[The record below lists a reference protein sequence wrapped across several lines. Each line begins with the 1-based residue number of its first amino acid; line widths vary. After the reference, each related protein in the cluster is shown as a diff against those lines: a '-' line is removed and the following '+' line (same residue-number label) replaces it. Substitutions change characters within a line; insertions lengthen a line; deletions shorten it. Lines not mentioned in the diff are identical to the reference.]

1 MNSKLVNKILEVE
14 ENIKQGDF
22 DSVDFQDY
30 YEGSLI
36 PKVVKFNTICFGDFT
51 ELSNEEKA
59 KAINFQINI
68 VNEEM
73 VNEFRQFFGSDNP
86 VEELDAIADTL
97 FTLSYLHYQLGVVND
112 LPEEDYDIVNG
123 LLNHAKLELLVMDS
137 DSFFNVYM
145 RHFDAP
151 IIIEAS
157 ELVIANNNQKFTDN
171 PLEFEKWQSPK
182 GENLVASSREYDGVT
197 YYVLVNENGK
207 VRKKKGFK
215 GVQLKPLVEKQ
226 GERFD
231 NLMSG
236 ELIDDRDVN
245 ETEE

>member
-1 MNSKLVNKILEVE
+1 MNNKLVNKILEVE

-22 DSVDFQDY
+22 DSIDFQDY

-112 LPEEDYDIVNG
+112 LPKEDYDVVNS
-123 LLNHAKLELLVMDS
+123 LLNHAKLELLVMDA

-171 PLEFEKWQSPK
+171 LLEFEKWQSPK

-207 VRKKKGFK
+207 VRKKRGFK

-231 NLMSG
+231 K
-236 ELIDDRDVN
+236 LISVDGDVN
-245 ETEE
+245 ETGE

>member
-1 MNSKLVNKILEVE
+1 MNNKLVNKILEVE

-22 DSVDFQDY
+22 DSIDLQDY

-137 DSFFNVYM
+137 ESFFNVYM

-171 PLEFEKWQSPK
+171 LLEFEKWQSPK
-182 GENLVASSREYDGVT
+182 GENLVASSREYGGVT
-197 YYVLVNENGK
+197 YYALVNENGK
-207 VRKKKGFK
+207 VRKKRGFK

-231 NLMSG
+231 K
-236 ELIDDRDVN
+236 LISVDGDVN

>member
-1 MNSKLVNKILEVE
+1 MNNKLVNKILEVE

-22 DSVDFQDY
+22 DSIDFQDY

-112 LPEEDYDIVNG
+112 LPEEDYDVINS

-171 PLEFEKWQSPK
+171 LLEFEKWQSPK

-207 VRKKKGFK
+207 VRKKRGFK

-231 NLMSG
+231 K
-236 ELIDDRDVN
+236 LISVDGDVN

>member
-1 MNSKLVNKILEVE
+1 MNNKLVNKILEVE

-22 DSVDFQDY
+22 DSIDFQDY

-97 FTLSYLHYQLGVVND
+97 FTLSYLHYQLGVVSD
-112 LPEEDYDIVNG
+112 LPKEDYDVVNS

-171 PLEFEKWQSPK
+171 LLEFEKWQSPK

-231 NLMSG
+231 NVISVDG
-236 ELIDDRDVN
+236 DVN
-245 ETEE
+245 ETGE

>member
-1 MNSKLVNKILEVE
+1 MGIKLVNKILEVE

-22 DSVDFQDY
+22 DSIDFQDY

-86 VEELDAIADTL
+86 IEELDAIADTL
-97 FTLSYLHYQLGVVND
+97 FTLSYLHYQLGVVSD
-112 LPEEDYDIVNG
+112 LPKEDYDVVNS

-171 PLEFEKWQSPK
+171 LLEFEKWQSPK

-207 VRKKKGFK
+207 VRKKRGFK

-231 NLMSG
+231 NLISVDG
-236 ELIDDRDVN
+236 DVS

>member
-1 MNSKLVNKILEVE
+1 MNNKLVNKILEVE

-22 DSVDFQDY
+22 GSIDFQDY

-59 KAINFQINI
+59 KAINFQTNI

-112 LPEEDYDIVNG
+112 LPVEDYDVVNG

-171 PLEFEKWQSPK
+171 LLEFEKWQSPK
-182 GENLVASSREYDGVT
+182 GENLVASSREYGGVT

-231 NLMSG
+231 NLMSVDG
-236 ELIDDRDVN
+236 DVN

>member
-1 MNSKLVNKILEVE
+1 MNNKLVNKILEVE

-22 DSVDFQDY
+22 DSIDFQDY

-112 LPEEDYDIVNG
+112 LPKEDYDVVNS

-157 ELVIANNNQKFTDN
+157 ELVIANNNQKFTN
-171 PLEFEKWQSPK
+171 NLLEFEKWQSPK

-207 VRKKKGFK
+207 VRKKRGFK

-231 NLMSG
+231 K
-236 ELIDDRDVN
+236 LISVDGDVN
-245 ETEE
+245 ETGE

>member
-1 MNSKLVNKILEVE
+1 MNNKLVNKILEVE

-22 DSVDFQDY
+22 DSIDFQDY

-97 FTLSYLHYQLGVVND
+97 FTLSYLQYQLGVVSG
-112 LPEEDYDIVNG
+112 LPDEDYDVANS

-231 NLMSG
+231 K
-236 ELIDDRDVN
+236 LISVDGGVN
-245 ETEE
+245 ETGE

>member
-1 MNSKLVNKILEVE
+1 MNNKLVNKILEVE

-22 DSVDFQDY
+22 DSIDFQDY

-97 FTLSYLHYQLGVVND
+97 FTLSYLHYQLGVVSD
-112 LPEEDYDIVNG
+112 LPKEDYDVVNS

-171 PLEFEKWQSPK
+171 LLEFEKWQSPK

-207 VRKKKGFK
+207 VRKKRGFK

-231 NLMSG
+231 K
-236 ELIDDRDVN
+236 LISVDGDVN

>member
-1 MNSKLVNKILEVE
+1 MNNKLVNKILEVE

-22 DSVDFQDY
+22 DSIDFQDY

-97 FTLSYLHYQLGVVND
+97 FTLSYLHYQIGVVND
-112 LPEEDYDIVNG
+112 LPKEDYDVINS

-171 PLEFEKWQSPK
+171 LLEFEKWQSPK
-182 GENLVASSREYDGVT
+182 CENLVASSREYDGVT

-231 NLMSG
+231 NLISVDG
-236 ELIDDRDVN
+236 DVN

>member
-1 MNSKLVNKILEVE
+1 MNNVLVNKILEVE

-22 DSVDFQDY
+22 DSIDFQDY

-36 PKVVKFNTICFGDFT
+36 PKVVKFNMICFGDFT

-68 VNEEM
+68 VKEEM

-112 LPEEDYDIVNG
+112 LPVEDYDIVNG

-171 PLEFEKWQSPK
+171 LLEFEKWQSPK

-231 NLMSG
+231 K
-236 ELIDDRDVN
+236 LISVDGDVN

>member
-1 MNSKLVNKILEVE
+1 MNNTLVNKILEVE
-14 ENIKQGDF
+14 EKIKCGKF
-22 DSVDFQDY
+22 DEINFQDY

-171 PLEFEKWQSPK
+171 LLEFEKWQSPK

-231 NLMSG
+231 K
-236 ELIDDRDVN
+236 LISVDGDVS

>member
-1 MNSKLVNKILEVE
+1 MNNKLVNKILEVE

-22 DSVDFQDY
+22 GSIDFQDY

-171 PLEFEKWQSPK
+171 LLEFEKWQSPK
-182 GENLVASSREYDGVT
+182 GENLVASSREYGGVT

-231 NLMSG
+231 NLMSVDG
-236 ELIDDRDVN
+236 DVN

>member
-1 MNSKLVNKILEVE
+1 MNNKLVNKILEVE

-97 FTLSYLHYQLGVVND
+97 FTLSYLQYQLGVVSG
-112 LPEEDYDIVNG
+112 LQEEDYDVVNS

-207 VRKKKGFK
+207 VRKKRGFK

-231 NLMSG
+231 K
-236 ELIDDRDVN
+236 LISVDGDVN
-245 ETEE
+245 ETGE

>member
-1 MNSKLVNKILEVE
+1 MNNKLVNKILEVE

-22 DSVDFQDY
+22 DSIDFQDY

-73 VNEFRQFFGSDNP
+73 VNEFRQFFGSDDP
-86 VEELDAIADTL
+86 VEELDAIGDTL

-112 LPEEDYDIVNG
+112 LPKEDYDVINS

-171 PLEFEKWQSPK
+171 LLEFEKWQSPK

-207 VRKKKGFK
+207 VRKKRGFK

-231 NLMSG
+231 K
-236 ELIDDRDVN
+236 LISVDGDVN
-245 ETEE
+245 ETGE

>member
-1 MNSKLVNKILEVE
+1 MNNKLVNKILEVE

-22 DSVDFQDY
+22 DSIDFQDY

-171 PLEFEKWQSPK
+171 LLEFEKWQSPK

-231 NLMSG
+231 K
-236 ELIDDRDVN
+236 LISVDGDVN

>member
-1 MNSKLVNKILEVE
+1 MNNKLVNKILEVE

-22 DSVDFQDY
+22 DSIDFQDY

-123 LLNHAKLELLVMDS
+123 FLNHAKLELLVMDS

-171 PLEFEKWQSPK
+171 LLEFEKWQSPK
-182 GENLVASSREYDGVT
+182 GENLVASSREYGGVT

-207 VRKKKGFK
+207 VRKKRGFK

-231 NLMSG
+231 K
-236 ELIDDRDVN
+236 LISVDGDVN

>member
-1 MNSKLVNKILEVE
+1 MNNKLVNKILEVE

-22 DSVDFQDY
+22 DSIDFQDY

-171 PLEFEKWQSPK
+171 LLEFEKWQSPK
-182 GENLVASSREYDGVT
+182 GENLVASSREYGGVT
-197 YYVLVNENGK
+197 YYALVNENGK
-207 VRKKKGFK
+207 VRKKRGFK

-226 GERFD
+226 GQRFD
-231 NLMSG
+231 K
-236 ELIDDRDVN
+236 LISVDGDVN

>member
-1 MNSKLVNKILEVE
+1 MSNVLVNKILEVE

-22 DSVDFQDY
+22 DSIDFQDY

-112 LPEEDYDIVNG
+112 LPVEDYDIVNG

-171 PLEFEKWQSPK
+171 LLEFEKWQSPK

-231 NLMSG
+231 K
-236 ELIDDRDVN
+236 LISVDGDVN

>member
-1 MNSKLVNKILEVE
+1 MNNKLVNKILEVE

-22 DSVDFQDY
+22 GSIDFQDY

-51 ELSNEEKA
+51 ELSNEGKA

-171 PLEFEKWQSPK
+171 LLEFEKWQSPK
-182 GENLVASSREYDGVT
+182 GENLVASSREYGGVT

-231 NLMSG
+231 NLMSVDG
-236 ELIDDRDVN
+236 DVN

>member
-1 MNSKLVNKILEVE
+1 MNNKLVNKILEVE

-22 DSVDFQDY
+22 DSIDFQDY

-112 LPEEDYDIVNG
+112 LPVEDYDVVNS

-137 DSFFNVYM
+137 ESFFNVYM

-171 PLEFEKWQSPK
+171 LLEFEKWQSPK

-207 VRKKKGFK
+207 VRKKRGFK

-231 NLMSG
+231 K
-236 ELIDDRDVN
+236 LISVDGDVN

>member
-1 MNSKLVNKILEVE
+1 MNNKLVNKILEVE

-22 DSVDFQDY
+22 DSIDFQDY

-86 VEELDAIADTL
+86 IEELDAIADTL
-97 FTLSYLHYQLGVVND
+97 FTLSYLHYQLGVVSD
-112 LPEEDYDIVNG
+112 LPKEDYDVVNS

-157 ELVIANNNQKFTDN
+157 ELVIVNNNQKFTDN
-171 PLEFEKWQSPK
+171 LLEFEKWQSPK

-207 VRKKKGFK
+207 VRKKRGFK

-231 NLMSG
+231 K
-236 ELIDDRDVN
+236 LISVDGDVN

>member
-1 MNSKLVNKILEVE
+1 M
-14 ENIKQGDF
+14 
-22 DSVDFQDY
+22 
-30 YEGSLI
+30 
-36 PKVVKFNTICFGDFT
+36 
-51 ELSNEEKA
+51 
-59 KAINFQINI
+59 
-68 VNEEM
+68 
-73 VNEFRQFFGSDNP
+73 
-86 VEELDAIADTL
+86 

-171 PLEFEKWQSPK
+171 LLEFEKWQSPK

-215 GVQLKPLVEKQ
+215 GVQLKPLIEKQ

-231 NLMSG
+231 NLMNG
-236 ELIDDRDVN
+236 DGDVN

>member
-1 MNSKLVNKILEVE
+1 MNNKLVNKILEVE

-22 DSVDFQDY
+22 GSIDFQDY

-171 PLEFEKWQSPK
+171 LLEFDKWQSPK
-182 GENLVASSREYDGVT
+182 GENLVASSREYGGVT

-231 NLMSG
+231 NLMSVDG
-236 ELIDDRDVN
+236 DVN

>member
-1 MNSKLVNKILEVE
+1 MNNKLVNKILEVE

-22 DSVDFQDY
+22 DSIDFQDY

-112 LPEEDYDIVNG
+112 LPKEDYDVINS

-171 PLEFEKWQSPK
+171 LLEFEKWQSPK

-207 VRKKKGFK
+207 VRKKRGFK

-231 NLMSG
+231 K
-236 ELIDDRDVN
+236 LISVDGDVN
-245 ETEE
+245 ETGE

>member
-1 MNSKLVNKILEVE
+1 MNNKLVNKILEVE

-22 DSVDFQDY
+22 DSIDFQDY

-112 LPEEDYDIVNG
+112 LPEEDYDVINS

-171 PLEFEKWQSPK
+171 LLEFEKWQSPK

-207 VRKKKGFK
+207 VRKKRGFK

-226 GERFD
+226 GDRFD
-231 NLMSG
+231 K
-236 ELIDDRDVN
+236 LISVDGDVS

>member
-1 MNSKLVNKILEVE
+1 MGIKLVNKILEVE

-22 DSVDFQDY
+22 DSIDFQDY

-86 VEELDAIADTL
+86 IEELDAIADTL
-97 FTLSYLHYQLGVVND
+97 FTLSYLHYQLGVVSD
-112 LPEEDYDIVNG
+112 LPKEDYDVVNS

-151 IIIEAS
+151 MIIEAS
-157 ELVIANNNQKFTDN
+157 ELVIVNNNQKFTDN
-171 PLEFEKWQSPK
+171 LLEFEKWQSPK

-207 VRKKKGFK
+207 VRKKRGFK

-231 NLMSG
+231 K
-236 ELIDDRDVN
+236 LISVDGDVN

>member
-1 MNSKLVNKILEVE
+1 MNNKLVNKMLEVE

-22 DSVDFQDY
+22 DSIDFQDY

-73 VNEFRQFFGSDNP
+73 VNEFRQFFGSNNP

-137 DSFFNVYM
+137 ESFFNVYM

-171 PLEFEKWQSPK
+171 LLEFEKWQSPK
-182 GENLVASSREYDGVT
+182 GENLVASSREYGGVT

-207 VRKKKGFK
+207 VRKKRGFK

-231 NLMSG
+231 K
-236 ELIDDRDVN
+236 LISVDGDVN

>member
-1 MNSKLVNKILEVE
+1 MNNKLVNKILEVE

-22 DSVDFQDY
+22 GSIDFQDY

-59 KAINFQINI
+59 KAINFQTNI

-97 FTLSYLHYQLGVVND
+97 FTLSYLHYQLGVAND

-171 PLEFEKWQSPK
+171 LLEFEKWQSPK
-182 GENLVASSREYDGVT
+182 GENLVASSREYGGVT

-231 NLMSG
+231 NLMSVDG
-236 ELIDDRDVN
+236 DVN

>member
-1 MNSKLVNKILEVE
+1 MNNKLVNKILEVE

-22 DSVDFQDY
+22 DSIDFQDY

-171 PLEFEKWQSPK
+171 LLEFEKWQSPK

-207 VRKKKGFK
+207 VRKKRGFK

-231 NLMSG
+231 K
-236 ELIDDRDVN
+236 LISVDGDVS

>member
-1 MNSKLVNKILEVE
+1 MNNKLVNKILEVE

-22 DSVDFQDY
+22 DSIDFQDY

-86 VEELDAIADTL
+86 IEELDAIADTL
-97 FTLSYLHYQLGVVND
+97 FTLSYLHYQLGVVSD
-112 LPEEDYDIVNG
+112 LPKEDYDVVNS

-171 PLEFEKWQSPK
+171 LLEFEKWQSPK

-207 VRKKKGFK
+207 VRKKRGFK

-231 NLMSG
+231 K
-236 ELIDDRDVN
+236 LISVDGDVN
-245 ETEE
+245 ETGE

>member
-1 MNSKLVNKILEVE
+1 MNNKLVNKILEVE

-22 DSVDFQDY
+22 GSIDFQDY

-97 FTLSYLHYQLGVVND
+97 FTLSYLHYQLSVVDD
-112 LPEEDYDIVNG
+112 LPKEDYDIVNG

-171 PLEFEKWQSPK
+171 LLEFEKWQSPK

-231 NLMSG
+231 K
-236 ELIDDRDVN
+236 LISVDGDVS

>member
-1 MNSKLVNKILEVE
+1 MNNVLVNKILEVE

-22 DSVDFQDY
+22 DSIDFQDY

-73 VNEFRQFFGSDNP
+73 VNEFRQFFGSNNP

-112 LPEEDYDIVNG
+112 LPEEDYDVVNS

-137 DSFFNVYM
+137 ESFFNVYM

-171 PLEFEKWQSPK
+171 LLEFEKWQSPK
-182 GENLVASSREYDGVT
+182 GENLVASSREYGGVT
-197 YYVLVNENGK
+197 YYALVNENGK
-207 VRKKKGFK
+207 VRKKRGFK

-231 NLMSG
+231 K
-236 ELIDDRDVN
+236 LISVDGDVN

>member
-1 MNSKLVNKILEVE
+1 MSNVLVNKILEVE

-22 DSVDFQDY
+22 DSIDFQDY

-73 VNEFRQFFGSDNP
+73 VNEFRQFFGSNNP

-171 PLEFEKWQSPK
+171 LLEFEKWQSPK
-182 GENLVASSREYDGVT
+182 GENLVASSREYGGVT
-197 YYVLVNENGK
+197 YYALVNENGK
-207 VRKKKGFK
+207 VRKKRGFK

-231 NLMSG
+231 K
-236 ELIDDRDVN
+236 LISVDGDVN

>member
-1 MNSKLVNKILEVE
+1 MNNKLVNKILEVE

-97 FTLSYLHYQLGVVND
+97 FTLSYLQYQLGVVSG
-112 LPEEDYDIVNG
+112 LPDEDYDVANS

-231 NLMSG
+231 K
-236 ELIDDRDVN
+236 LISVDGDVN
-245 ETEE
+245 ETGE

>member
-1 MNSKLVNKILEVE
+1 MNNKLVNKILEVE

-22 DSVDFQDY
+22 DSIDFQDY

-97 FTLSYLHYQLGVVND
+97 FTLSYLHYQLGIVND

-157 ELVIANNNQKFTDN
+157 KLVIANNNQKFTDN
-171 PLEFEKWQSPK
+171 LLEFEKWQSPK

-207 VRKKKGFK
+207 VRKKRGFK

-231 NLMSG
+231 K
-236 ELIDDRDVN
+236 LISVDGDVN